1 MRSPPDTRRGAPTT
15 DRRPSKKS
23 PRPRNLDTRENRDFR
38 QNAQG
43 LVRLGVVTDH
53 ITAKVGLRAI
63 AYNLDRGNFRDADG
77 IRRSLGLSWEEVV
90 GVDHALASE
99 AA

>member
-15 DRRPSKKS
+15 DRCPSKKF
-23 PRPRNLDTRENRDFR
+23 PRPRNLDTPENRDFR
-38 QNAQG
+38 HNAQG
-43 LVRLGVVTDH
+43 FVRLGVVTDH

-90 GVDHALASE
+90 GTDHALARE
-99 AA
+99 VA

>member
-1 MRSPPDTRRGAPTT
+1 MRPPPDTRRGVPTT
-15 DRRPSKKS
+15 DRHPSKKF
-23 PRPRNLDTRENRDFR
+23 PRPRNLDTPENRDFR
-38 QNAQG
+38 HNAQG
-43 LVRLGVVTDH
+43 FVRLGVVTDR

-63 AYNLDRGNFRDADG
+63 AYNLDRSNFRDADG

-90 GVDHALASE
+90 GADDALAWD

>member
-1 MRSPPDTRRGAPTT
+1 MWASPDTRRGAPTS
-15 DRRPSKKS
+15 DRHPSEKS
-23 PRPRNLDTRENRDFR
+23 PRLQNLDAPENRDFR
-38 QNAQG
+38 HNAQG
-43 LVRLGVVTDH
+43 FVRLGVVTGH
-53 ITAKVGLRAI
+53 ITATVGLRAI

-90 GVDHALASE
+90 AVDGALTWE